1 MRPRSYLLLGL
12 LTAGLAASCSLY
24 EPDSVLDDTRV
35 KIVLED
41 NAVKTRWAD
50 GDRVSAFAMDGT
62 RPVSSYI
69 FTASG
74 RGKETE
80 FFCPTGVVETS
91 DYRFLY
97 PADGSVTMAGDGIR
111 ATVPVCQEPVAGALA
126 PDLFLSAGRS
136 GGLDETVRLRP
147 LVALVRFTLLG
158 GAAETVTKVTLS
170 GSAPLAG
177 SIVFYDAETLQ
188 SAFYDT
194 PGAEANPSNYIQMD
208 GRFTS
213 GGVYYAAAV
222 PGASDMTVLVT
233 LEDATGRQH
242 TIPVEHVS
250 LHAGDITDLGT
261 LYLGPS
267 LVESGDL
274 FPIMTA
280 TRGPKPIV
288 LMFVPDGFVDG
299 TGANSREEYVKAC
312 REGAAYIFNVEP
324 FKSNRD
330 RFTVYV
336 AWKAAAEAGV
346 GTTFGAEL
354 GVWYENYLG
363 LRAQARQDICDFA
376 EGICPEIREGITE
389 PRDMGIFLL
398 VNGRKNYGAVCEWS
412 EPESRNEGRFIA
424 VLDYTGAYQY
434 GSLPV
439 GVIPA
444 QWGGNTSTGPL
455 EARTDANGNT
465 YTYTLSETD
474 FRELGYMNYS
484 GSSWGYLGSW
494 KNTLL
499 HEGGGHGIGRLQDEY
514 WFSTTAYTGST
525 VPGQTMTPPRGLNLT
540 TTPENAP
547 WKALLE
553 MREEL
558 IARDPRYG
566 RIGNYQGGYA
576 KYFSGVWRPE
586 RAGSMNDLR
595 PYFGTWDRAL
605 IYQRIMQ
612 MSGADPSFDVVAD
625 PADLRTFLDADLA
638 VGGNYDPL
646 RDKTVR

>member
-1 MRPRSYLLLGL
+1 M
-12 LTAGLAASCSLY
+12 
-24 EPDSVLDDTRV
+24 
-35 KIVLED
+35 
-41 NAVKTRWAD
+41 
-50 GDRVSAFAMDGT
+50 
-62 RPVSSYI
+62 
-69 FTASG
+69 
-74 RGKETE
+74 
-80 FFCPTGVVETS
+80 
-91 DYRFLY
+91 
-97 PADGSVTMAGDGIR
+97 
-111 ATVPVCQEPVAGALA
+111 
-126 PDLFLSAGRS
+126 
-136 GGLDETVRLRP
+136 LDETVRLRP

-170 GSAPLAG
+170 GSAPLSG

-208 GRFTS
+208 GRFSS

-233 LEDATGRQH
+233 LEDAAGHQH

-250 LHAGDITDLGT
+250 LRAGDITDLGT

-376 EGICPEIREGITE
+376 EAICPEIREGVTE

-434 GSLPV
+434 GSMPV

-444 QWGGNTSTGPL
+444 QWGGNTSTGPEQYHAQHEHHQRHDHGKQVVAIGIAGHAQVGGAEQLDDGGDGVEHVGRQQLGIPGKL
-455 EARTDANGNT
+455 EEHAAARRRRTRHRTPAGRVLVQHHGLYRQRGARPDDDPAPRPQPDDHAGERAVEGPPGDAGGA
-465 YTYTLSETD
+465 D
-474 FRELGYMNYS
+474 GP
-484 GSSWGYLGSW
+484 GSALRPHRQ
-494 KNTLL
+494 LP
-499 HEGGGHGIGRLQDEY
+499 GRLCQ
-514 WFSTTAYTGST
+514 
-525 VPGQTMTPPRGLNLT
+525 VL
-540 TTPENAP
+540 
-547 WKALLE
+547 
-553 MREEL
+553 
-558 IARDPRYG
+558 
-566 RIGNYQGGYA
+566 
-576 KYFSGVWRPE
+576 
-586 RAGSMNDLR
+586 
-595 PYFGTWDRAL
+595 
-605 IYQRIMQ
+605 QRHM
-612 MSGADPSFDVVAD
+612 AA
-625 PADLRTFLDADLA
+625 
-638 VGGNYDPL
+638 
-646 RDKTVR
+646 